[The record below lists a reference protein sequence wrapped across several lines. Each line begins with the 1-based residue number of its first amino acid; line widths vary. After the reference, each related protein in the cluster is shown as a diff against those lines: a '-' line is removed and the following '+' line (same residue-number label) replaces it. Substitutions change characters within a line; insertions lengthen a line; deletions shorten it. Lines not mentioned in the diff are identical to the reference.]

1 MKRQSIVL
9 NPDPTDGPPEIKWSN
24 CCICNI
30 GDDLRSTNAGIE
42 SLAKQVVAWWKR
54 GILFFD
60 ASRFSNSHIVGE
72 ESVSYPNFENVI
84 KANCAK
90 YHHNC

>member
-30 GDDLRSTNAGIE
+30 GGDLHSTDAGIE
-42 SLAKQVVAWWKR
+42 SLAKQVVAWRKR
-54 GILFFD
+54 GILF
-60 ASRFSNSHIVGE
+60 
-72 ESVSYPNFENVI
+72 FENVI
-84 KANCAK
+84 KANCEK